1 MRRPTDREF
10 DIDNYQ
16 EFYSHHDFVPIP
28 DQFSINV
35 GQAIPRMGWAVDV
48 AQEIQPKNALDLGC
62 LDGSLTLTLLNNVP
76 SLTKGI
82 GVDLTQDGIELAR
95 ERASRHGLV
104 ADFAQAPVEAWLEN
118 HIKLGG
124 EKFDLIT
131 AFELMEHVL
140 DPELLVELMG
150 KVLAP
155 GGTIL
160 ISTPDFEAPT
170 FGKDDE
176 DNKCHIRLYTTA
188 DKDYEAKNKFG
199 TLRKASSITKL
210 LKDYKIEE
218 MDVINELI
226 NVRCVK

>member
-1 MRRPTDREF
+1 MQRPTDREF
-10 DIDNYQ
+10 KIEDYQ
-16 EFYSHHDFVPIP
+16 EFYSHHQFTPIP
-28 DQFSINV
+28 DQFAINV

-48 AQEIQPKNALDLGC
+48 AQEIQPKNTLDLGC

-76 SLTKGI
+76 SIAKGT
-82 GVDLTQDGIELAR
+82 GVDLTQDGVELAR
-95 ERASRHGLV
+95 ERASIHGLV
-104 ADFAQAPVEAWLEN
+104 ADFHQESVEEWLKT
-118 HIKLGG
+118 HIAAKG

-131 AFELMEHVL
+131 AFEIMEHVL

-155 GGTIL
+155 GGTML

-170 FGKDDE
+170 YGKDDE

-188 DKDYEAKNKFG
+188 DEDYEAKNKYG

-210 LKDYKIEE
+210 LKNYKIEE

-226 NVRCVK
+226 NVRVVK